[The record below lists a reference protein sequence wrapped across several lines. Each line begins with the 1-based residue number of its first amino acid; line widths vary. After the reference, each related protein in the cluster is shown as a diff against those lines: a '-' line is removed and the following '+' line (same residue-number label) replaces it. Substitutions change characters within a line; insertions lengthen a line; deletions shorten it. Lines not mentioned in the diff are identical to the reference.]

1 MRTILLDVYKNEVK
15 EIDIAPELD
24 AYYKNLDCSFFD
36 IVHLKIGGTWFDI
49 MCDEEGLYREDH
61 KISAVNSLEQPMIV
75 GNLMFFHIDEEGE
88 LTGLSEEDVSLIR
101 SCIQIRYTR
110 NHPEGYCMLTQCD
123 SR

>member
-24 AYYKNLDCSFFD
+24 AYYKNPDCSFFD

-49 MCDEEGLYREDH
+49 MYDEEGLYREDH